1 MLKKMMALFMPTD
14 CISDISVDERQS
26 ELPSTPS
33 PHSSRSH
40 LFRWWRGNRLCA
52 LGALFLTGLV
62 LAFLVRCVLLTL
74 CWGKCANGAGAML
87 LVFATGLLFDIAAM
101 VYFLLPFALYLFL
114 MPQRWF
120 ARRWNRWFFLGV
132 VGIQLTLLVF
142 SSFAEY
148 FFWDEFGSR
157 FNFIAVDYLIY
168 TTEVLGNIWQ
178 SYNMPM
184 ILLLLAGTVGLL
196 LWGLKRSGVLA
207 ASLESNTPLSVR
219 LRQMVAYMVVV
230 VLFTVFLSHDTKPAF
245 GGNAFSAELAGN
257 GIYSF
262 FAAFRHNQLDYNQ
275 FYRTMEE
282 TKADRIVR
290 NYLQACDEGSFL
302 SQQPLDIRRTIHPE
316 GPEHLWNVIFILQ
329 ESFSARFTGV
339 LGDPGSTSLTPCF
352 DALSEKGLLLE
363 RCFASGTRT
372 VRGIEAVMLSA
383 PPTPGQSIVKRN
395 NIDDLPTMGQV
406 FREHGYRNTFIYGG
420 VGIFDNMNAFFSSNG
435 YDIVDRLS
443 PHDTP
448 PRFSNIWGVCDQDL
462 YDWALKEADAAH
474 AEGKPFHQFIL
485 TTSNH
490 RPYTFP
496 EGAVDAPQKHRS
508 SAVRY
513 MDFAMGE
520 FITQA
525 QSRPWFANTL
535 FVVVADHCHSTS
547 GREWLPMNKYH
558 IPALFYAP
566 GLVEAGRVKEVCSQ
580 IDMAPTIFGLLNWQY
595 VSEFF
600 GRDVR
605 KKYNDAGR
613 AFPGTFQVLG
623 YLDGA
628 TGIATMLM
636 PHQTISSMR
645 WSLELPIAEKGEV
658 TPPEDNVQL
667 IVALYQTASNR
678 FARYLRRNS
687 KGRGDSP

>member
-1 MLKKMMALFMPTD
+1 MLKKIIALFMPAD
-14 CISDISVDERQS
+14 CMSGVSVEKEQS
-26 ELPSTPS
+26 GLPSTTSPS
-33 PHSSRSH
+33 GMRSH
-40 LFRWWRGNRLCA
+40 LLRWWRGSRLCA
-52 LGALFLTGLV
+52 LGMLFLISLV

-74 CWGKCANGAGAML
+74 CWGKCAKGAGAIL
-87 LVFATGLLFDIAAM
+87 LVFATGLVFDVAAM
-101 VYFLLPFALYLFL
+101 MYFLLPFALYLFL

-120 ARRWNRWFFLGV
+120 AHRWNRRFFFGA
-132 VGIQLTLLVF
+132 VGMQLTLLVF
-142 SSFAEY
+142 SCFAEY

-178 SYNMPM
+178 SYNVPL
-184 ILLLLAGTVGLL
+184 ILLLLTGGVGLL

-207 ASLESNTPLSVR
+207 ASLASNTPLPVR
-219 LRQMVAYMVVV
+219 LCHMAAYMVAVA
-230 VLFTVFLSHDTKPAF
+230 LFTVFLSHDTKPAF
-245 GGNAFSAELAGN
+245 GGNMFSAELAGN

-262 FAAFRHNQLDYNQ
+262 FAAFRHNQLDYHQ

-282 TKADRIVR
+282 TEADRIVR
-290 NYLQACDEGSFL
+290 NYLQACDGGSFL
-302 SQQPLDIRRTIHPE
+302 SPQLLDFRRTIHPE

-329 ESFSARFTGV
+329 ESFSAHFTGV
-339 LGDPGSTSLTPCF
+339 LGNPGSKSLTPCF

-383 PPTPGQSIVKRN
+383 PPTPGQSIVKRK
-395 NIDDLPTMGQV
+395 NIGNLPTMGRV

-420 VGIFDNMNAFFSSNG
+420 SGFFDNMNAFFSSNG
-435 YDIVDRLS
+435 YDIMDRMS
-443 PHDTP
+443 PHDK

-496 EGAVDAPQKHRS
+496 AGAVDAPQRHRS

-513 MDFAMGE
+513 MDFAMDE
-520 FITQA
+520 FIRQA

-547 GREWLPMNKYH
+547 GRAWLPMNKYH
-558 IPALFYAP
+558 IPALFYGP

-605 KKYNDAGR
+605 KRHNDAGR
-613 AFPGTFQVLG
+613 AFPGTFQLLG

-636 PHQTISSMR
+636 PHQKTSAMR

-658 TPPEDNVQL
+658 TPPEDDVKL
-667 IVALYQTASNR
+667 AVALYQSASKR
-678 FARYLRRNS
+678 FARYLRRDR
-687 KGRGDSP
+687 KGR